1 MVLFNNPVVKQQIL
15 TMFRQMYPENPQQM
29 LRHFKEVTFKAYG
42 YLLIDLKPTTPE
54 HLRMRTNIMNT
65 IKPKSTERL
74 SHFWESRPNVQT
86 CKEGVKQLKEKSK
99 PSRTTTAQ
107 LHCTQIESEEMPSWL
122 VLENMHDLQKRAKN
136 GVLKDVSPK
145 RKRDDEEMKKW
156 NRTNYLK
163 N

>member
-1 MVLFNNPVVKQQIL
+1 
-15 TMFRQMYPENPQQM
+15 M

-54 HLRMRTNIMNT
+54 HLCMRTNIMNT

-86 CKEGVKQLKEKSK
+86 CKEGVKQLKEKFK

-107 LHCTQIESEEMPSWL
+107 LNYTQIESEEMLSWL
-122 VLENMHDLQKRAKN
+122 VLENMHDLQKRAKTWC
-136 GVLKDVSPK
+136 SERRFPK
-145 RKRDDEEMKKW
+145 KKTGRWRNEEMK
-156 NRTNYLK
+156 
-163 N
+163 